1 MKFEYK
7 RGVRNMYEQLQNMD
21 LFLESMHDLE
31 TRIRQLIQ
39 QSGLS
44 EEEQRFILE
53 HILVIPGKDISFQ
66 QN

>member
-1 MKFEYK
+1 
-7 RGVRNMYEQLQNMD
+7 MYEQLQDMD

-39 QSGLS
+39 RSGLS

-53 HILVIPGKDISFQ
+53 HILVIPGKDISFH